1 VSLHELTHLA
11 HPVLNKV
18 AFSGRIAGKALRP
31 GRYQATFTA
40 RTSAGASPPQAL
52 SFTIVRR

>member
-1 VSLHELTHLA
+1 M
-11 HPVLNKV
+11 LNKV
-18 AFSGRIAGKALRP
+18 AFSGRIGGKALRP

-40 RTSAGASPPQAL
+40 QDSAGASPPQAL